1 MLFKT
6 DFIYIDRKTK
16 ARYVYLKYESILKR
30 RILDVG
36 ADECYLKQYLGEGNS
51 YLGIGLDGNLDQL
64 VDLEKGLIPFDS
76 DTFDCVL
83 CLDVL
88 EHIDNIHDVFDEL
101 CRVSKE
107 YVIISL
113 PNPHNVFWSYVKQGN
128 YNEHQHL
135 KFYGLPTEKP
145 NDRHKWFFS
154 TEEAKRFIQHRA
166 KKNNMGIVQIDI
178 EGSSPPKISGIKKL
192 IFNLLFK
199 KYSGLNL
206 SNRNLYTGT
215 LWAVLKKRGAL
226 NEK

>member
-36 ADECYLKQYLGEGNS
+36 ADKCYLKQYLGEGNS

-101 CRVSKE
+101 CRVSKK
-107 YVIISL
+107 YMIISL
-113 PNPHNVFWSYVKQGN
+113 PNPYRSFWAYLIHGN
-128 YNEHQHL
+128 YKGHQHQHL
-135 KFYGLPTEKP
+135 KFYGLPAEKP
-145 NDRHKWFFS
+145 DDRHKWFFS
-154 TEEAKRFIQHRA
+154 TEEAKRFIQYRA
-166 KKNNMGIVQIDI
+166 EKNNMEIVQMDV
-178 EGSSPPKISGIKKL
+178 EGNNSPKISIKKL
-192 IFNLLFK
+192 FFKFLFK
-199 KYSGLNL
+199 EYSTILF
-206 SNRNLYTGT
+206 NRNLYIGT
-215 LWAVLKKRGAL
+215 LWAVLKKRGTL